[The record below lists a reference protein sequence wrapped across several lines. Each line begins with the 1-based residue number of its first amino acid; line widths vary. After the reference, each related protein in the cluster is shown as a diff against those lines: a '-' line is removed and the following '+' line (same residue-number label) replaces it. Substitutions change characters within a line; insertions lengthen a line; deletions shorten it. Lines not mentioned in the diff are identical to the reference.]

1 MAQLGDGGSH
11 HPWHDALTNEAQRSN
26 VGCEHDGG
34 DEEGGGIICNTWK
47 KTDYEWF
54 ADAKE

>member
-1 MAQLGDGGSH
+1 MAEVLIHG
-11 HPWHDALTNEAQRSN
+11 TTRSPTRLD
-26 VGCEHDGG
+26 VATWVAITM
-34 DEEGGGIICNTWK
+34 EEMKREGVIIRNAWK